1 MDDEEEEQED
11 SEQNDDD
18 EEEEDESEE
27 PPAPIAPRELP
38 KRSTRGQRMNVL
50 VGKALE
56 EDEQFWKQGL
66 FGAGGK
72 EDVGEASDESYNSK
86 AESESAGKDSF
97 DSDFDRSDNDIENSD
112 DDD

>member
-1 MDDEEEEQED
+1 
-11 SEQNDDD
+11 
-18 EEEEDESEE
+18 
-27 PPAPIAPRELP
+27 
-38 KRSTRGQRMNVL
+38 MNVL

-97 DSDFDRSDNDIENSD
+97 DSDQAEEDKEGSAESEKEKAARERRKSARL
-112 DDD
+112 